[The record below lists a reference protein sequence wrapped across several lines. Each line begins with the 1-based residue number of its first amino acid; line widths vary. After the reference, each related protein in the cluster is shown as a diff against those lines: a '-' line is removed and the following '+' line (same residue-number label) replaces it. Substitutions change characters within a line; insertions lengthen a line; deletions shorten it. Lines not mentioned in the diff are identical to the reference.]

1 MEIKIPSIEAQKRF
15 IFEQGTKE
23 AIRQLEQNLNAP
35 VVQDLAIDESQYSTE
50 HLLPEGRWKP
60 PHPDIANAYIEQF
73 KRHSPYQTDK
83 ALAEWLGMRG
93 NNAERRIRAYR
104 DGSDSPPYGVWRKLL
119 VATGRVPQ
127 EIIPVIAFMR

>member
-15 IFEQGTKE
+15 IFEQATRE

-35 VVQDLAIDESQYSTE
+35 VVEGLAIDESQYSNE
-50 HLLPEGRWKP
+50 HLLPEHRWKP
-60 PHPDIANAYIEQF
+60 PHADIVYAYIEQF
-73 KRHSPYQTDK
+73 KRHSDYATDK
-83 ALAEWLGMRG
+83 AVAEWLGLKG
-93 NNAERRIRAYR
+93 NNAERRLRAYR
-104 DGSDSPPYGVWRKLL
+104 EGSESPPYGVWRRLL

>member
-1 MEIKIPSIEAQKRF
+1 MEIKIPSIQAQQRF
-15 IFEQGTKE
+15 IFEQGTRE
-23 AIRQLEQNLNAP
+23 GIRQLEQNLNAP
-35 VVQDLAIDESQYSTE
+35 EVQDLGIDEGQYSNE

-60 PHPDIANAYIEQF
+60 PHVDIVSAYLDQF
-73 KRHSPYQTDK
+73 KRHTEYKTDK
-83 ALAEWLGMRG
+83 AVAEFLGLRG

-104 DGSDSPPYGVWRKLL
+104 DGSDSPPFGVWRRLL

>member
-15 IFEQGTKE
+15 IFEQGTRE
-23 AIRQLEQNLNAP
+23 AIQQLEQNLNAP
-35 VVQDLAIDESQYSTE
+35 VVQDLGLDESQYSNE
-50 HLLPEGRWKP
+50 HLLPEHRWKP
-60 PHPDIANAYIEQF
+60 PHADIAGAYIDQF
-73 KRHSPYQTDK
+73 KRHTDYKTDK
-83 ALAEWLGMRG
+83 ALAEWLGLRG

-119 VATGRVPQ
+119 VASGRVPQ

>member
-1 MEIKIPSIEAQKRF
+1 M
-15 IFEQGTKE
+15 
-23 AIRQLEQNLNAP
+23 
-35 VVQDLAIDESQYSTE
+35 
-50 HLLPEGRWKP
+50 LLGKNT
-60 PHPDIANAYIEQF
+60 H
-73 KRHSPYQTDK
+73 K